1 MDAVAKLLDLIRR
14 TACELPSDILQAL
27 HVART
32 AETENPAQTTLD
44 TIAQNCALACS
55 QQTPMCQDTGT
66 LTFFWKLPPGM
77 AQRPLIEAASLAVRE
92 ATCRGWLRKNTIE
105 TLSGRSVDDNVAE
118 GIPVHHFEE
127 ADVSVPEVTL
137 LLKGGGSENMSCQY
151 SLPDNRLG
159 AGRDLAGVRKCILD
173 AVNRIQGQG
182 CAPGILGICI
192 GADRAEGY
200 AVAKQQLL
208 RRLDD
213 VSPLPALADL
223 EQQLLQEANTLG
235 IGPMGLGGRTTLLGV
250 KLAVRTRLPASYFVT
265 IAYCCW
271 ACRRQTV
278 ILD

>member
-1 MDAVAKLLDLIRR
+1 
-14 TACELPSDILQAL
+14 
-27 HVART
+27 
-32 AETENPAQTTLD
+32 
-44 TIAQNCALACS
+44 
-55 QQTPMCQDTGT
+55 
-66 LTFFWKLPPGM
+66 
-77 AQRPLIEAASLAVRE
+77 
-92 ATCRGWLRKNTIE
+92 
-105 TLSGRSVDDNVAE
+105 
-118 GIPVHHFEE
+118 
-127 ADVSVPEVTL
+127 
-137 LLKGGGSENMSCQY
+137 
-151 SLPDNRLG
+151 
-159 AGRDLAGVRKCILD
+159 VRKCILD